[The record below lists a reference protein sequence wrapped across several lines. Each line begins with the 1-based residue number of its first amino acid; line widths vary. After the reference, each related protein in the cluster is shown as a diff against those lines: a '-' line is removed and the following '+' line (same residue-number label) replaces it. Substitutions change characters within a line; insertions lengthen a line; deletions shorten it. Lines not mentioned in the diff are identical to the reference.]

1 MQSIQGSA
9 FEFNMAPPV
18 IDFRNADDPRDVVH
32 RAVQA
37 LAEGKLVAFPTE
49 TVYGL
54 AASALSEPAVTK
66 LSQIKARPDGQ
77 PFTLAVKSAEDAL
90 DYVPA
95 LSSVAQRLARRCWP
109 GPITIVLKDE
119 HPDSLVKQLPVA
131 AQKAIS
137 PSGTVGMRV
146 PAHQLLLAVLRL
158 SAGPIILTSAN
169 RAGEPDAMTA
179 EDVVRSLGDD
189 VDLVIDDG
197 RAKFGQPSSV
207 VRVEGSR
214 LEFLRAGVINEPTL
228 KRLTSMMVL
237 FVCTGNTCR
246 SPMAEVLM
254 QKRIADHLGCNISD
268 LEDRGFMVMSAGI
281 AAMMGGRAANEAI
294 DVLKE
299 QGLDLSGHESQP
311 LGDRLVRFA
320 DHIFT
325 MTRGHREAILAQWP
339 DAEPRTRLL
348 CRDQRDI
355 SDPIGGPA
363 ELYRRCAEQIDEQLA
378 GWMAE
383 IDLSAIPTSMESG
396 E

>member
-1 MQSIQGSA
+1 
-9 FEFNMAPPV
+9 MAPPV
-18 IDFRNADDPRDVVH
+18 IDFRNADDQRDVVH

-54 AASALSEPAVTK
+54 AASALNESAVAK
-66 LSQIKARPDGQ
+66 LSRIKGRKSGQ

-109 GPITIVLKDE
+109 GPITMVLKDD
-119 HPDSLVKQLPVA
+119 HPDSLVRQLPASVQA
-131 AQKAIS
+131 AIS
-137 PSGTVGMRV
+137 PHGTVGMRV

-158 SAGPIILTSAN
+158 TAGPIVLTSAN
-169 RAGEPDAMTA
+169 RSGEPDAMTA

-207 VRVEGSR
+207 VRVDANR
-214 LEFLRAGVINEPTL
+214 LEFLRSGVINEATL

-254 QKRIADHLGCNISD
+254 QQRIAEHLGCQISE

-281 AAMMGGRAANEAI
+281 AAMMGGRASREAV
-294 DVLKE
+294 DVLREK
-299 QGLDLSGHESQP
+299 GLDLSNHESQP

-320 DHIFT
+320 DYIFT
-325 MTRGHREAILAQWP
+325 MTRGHRAAILAQWP
-339 DAEPRTRLL
+339 EAEPRTRLI
-348 CRDQRDI
+348 CRDDRDV
-355 SDPIGGPA
+355 SDPIGGPP

-378 GWMAE
+378 GWMTE
-383 IDLSAIPTSMESG
+383 IDFSAIPSAEDTG

>member
-1 MQSIQGSA
+1 
-9 FEFNMAPPV
+9 MAPPV

-54 AASALSEPAVTK
+54 AASALSESAVAK
-66 LSQIKARPDGQ
+66 LSQVKDRKAGRA
-77 PFTLAVKSAEDAL
+77 FTLAVKSAEDAL

-95 LSSVAQRLARRCWP
+95 LSEVAQRLARRCWP
-109 GPITIVLKDE
+109 GPITIVLEDE
-119 HPDSLVKQLPVA
+119 HPDSLVRQLPATIQA
-131 AQKAIS
+131 AVS
-137 PSGTVGMRV
+137 PNGSIGMRV
-146 PAHQLLLAVLRL
+146 PAHQILLAVLRL
-158 SAGPIILTSAN
+158 TAGPIVLTSAN
-169 RAGEPDAMTA
+169 RSGEPDAMTA
-179 EDVVRSLGDD
+179 EEVVQSLGDD

-207 VRVEGSR
+207 VRVDGNH
-214 LEFLRAGVINEPTL
+214 LEFLRAGVINEQTL
-228 KRLTSMMVL
+228 KRLTSMMLL

-246 SPMAEVLM
+246 SPMAELLM
-254 QKRIADHLGCNISD
+254 QQRIANDLGCDISE

-281 AAMMGGRAANEAI
+281 AAMMGREASPEAV
-294 DVLKE
+294 DVLREK
-299 QGLDLSGHESQP
+299 GLDLSHHESQP

-320 DHIFT
+320 DYIFT

-339 DAEPRTRLL
+339 DAEPRTRLI
-348 CRDQRDI
+348 CRDQRDVN
-355 SDPIGGPA
+355 DPIGGPP

-378 GWMAE
+378 SWMDD
-383 IDLSAIPTSMESG
+383 IDLSAIPDAEETG